1 MVVGLDFYVVVEL
14 LDVID
19 PMFCFY
25 VTVLGDPEIDTNSR
39 FISRLK
45 IQFGAVRLIPVITI
59 LISSSIL
66 VTILLCGHLLVS
78 PFQTQHD
85 TA

>member
-14 LDVID
+14 LEVID
-19 PMFCFY
+19 FIFGLHVP
-25 VTVLGDPEIDTNSR
+25 VLGDPDVDTNSR
-39 FISRLK
+39 FVSRLK
-45 IQFGAVRLIPVITI
+45 IQFGAVRPIPVITI

-66 VTILLCGHLLVS
+66 VPILLCGHLLVS